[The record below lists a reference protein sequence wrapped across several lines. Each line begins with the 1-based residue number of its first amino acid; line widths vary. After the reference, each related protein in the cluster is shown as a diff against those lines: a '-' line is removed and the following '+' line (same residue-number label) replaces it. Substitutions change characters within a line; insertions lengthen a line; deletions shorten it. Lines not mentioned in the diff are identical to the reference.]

1 MQLLSGAAFNLL
13 KDLSL
18 AGHAGLHFRK
28 TLQESVPLHLIYHQ
42 ILMEVVARS
51 VKRSPGK

>member
-1 MQLLSGAAFNLL
+1 MAFNLL

-18 AGHAGLHFRK
+18 AGHAGLHFGK
-28 TLQESVPLHLIYHQ
+28 MLQESVPLRLIHHQ
-42 ILMEVVARS
+42 ILVEVVARS

>member
-1 MQLLSGAAFNLL
+1 MAFNLL

-18 AGHAGLHFRK
+18 AGYAGLHFGK
-28 TLQESVPLHLIYHQ
+28 TLQESVPLRLIHRQ